1 MRGKGADP
9 TRDAERKVVG
19 FQIPGFVIV
28 REGLAGLAPAIMDC
42 RCAGESFKTIAVIRA
57 RPLVRIFLDVVR
69 DTNVA
74 HFRMGSSM
82 HQAAIDH
89 ASSADTGA
97 DGEIQKVVQAL
108 CGAPAGLAQR
118 SSVDVGIEGDLCS
131 ERVPDG
137 AGEVEIPPSQ
147 LGRGGD
153 VAEGLGCWIW
163 IDGSK
168 RADSNGA
175 YRLTLFEE
183 RNCALDGFIR
193 RCGGNLTN
201 IDIVRRATD
210 GTNKLGASCFDSS
223 DAWHVFQC
231 TPNPATIKTPMK
243 LSKTSRYLGVIFT
256 VGLSLAQ
263 QQPAK
268 PAPSLANPAGAET
281 KPAVTVP
288 PEAVVVTVGTDKLT
302 RAQFEEILAA
312 LAENGRAATTP
323 AAKRQLADQ
332 VGEILGLAQEAR
344 KRKLDQAPGIKQ
356 MMVISS
362 DQVLANV
369 LSKQVAGEVKIDDT
383 QLHAYYDAH
392 KADFEQAKAVHIL
405 IRFKGSRVPP
415 KAGAKDLT
423 EEEALAKAQDVRKQ
437 LLAGGDFATIAKT
450 ESDDT
455 ASATAGGSLG
465 PAAGRGKFV
474 GPFDQA
480 VFSLPI
486 GQISEP
492 VKTPFGYHLI
502 KVEERG
508 SKTFEEA
515 RPDIEKKI
523 KPELVKAAMDKVKK
537 ETPVT
542 LDDSYFG
549 K

>member
-1 MRGKGADP
+1 MRGESADP
-9 TRDAERKVVG
+9 TRDAEREVVG

-28 REGLAGLAPAIMDC
+28 REGLAGLAPAIMDG
-42 RCAGESFKTIAVIRA
+42 RCTGESFETIEVIRA
-57 RPLVRIFLDVVR
+57 KSLVRILLAVVR
-69 DTNVA
+69 DSDVA

-97 DGEIQKVVQAL
+97 DGEIQKVVEAL
-108 CGAPAGLAQR
+108 RGAPAGLAQR
-118 SSVDVGIEGDLCS
+118 SSVDVGIEGDICS
-131 ERVPDG
+131 ERLPDG
-137 AGEVEIPPSQ
+137 AGEVEIFPSQ
-147 LGRGGD
+147 LGRGSD
-153 VAEGLGCWIW
+153 VAEGLGCWIG

-175 YRLTLFEE
+175 YRLMLVEK

-193 RCGGNLTN
+193 RRGGNFTN
-201 IDIVRRATD
+201 IDIVRTTTD

-243 LSKTSRYLGVIFT
+243 LSKTSRYLGLVFT
-256 VGLSLAQ
+256 AGLSLAQ

-268 PAPSLANPAGAET
+268 PAPSLANPAGNET

-302 RAQFEEILAA
+302 RAQFEQILAA

-323 AAKRQLADQ
+323 MDKRRLADQ
-332 VGEILGLAQEAR
+332 VGEIMGLAQEAR
-344 KRKLDQAPGIKQ
+344 KRKLDLAPGVQQ
-356 MMVISS
+356 MMMISS
-362 DQVLANV
+362 DQVLANT
-369 LSKQVAGEVKIDDT
+369 LGNRVASEVKTDDAGMHT
-383 QLHAYYDAH
+383 YYDAH
-392 KADFEQAKAVHIL
+392 KSDFELAKAVHIL
-405 IRFKGSRVPP
+405 IRFKGSKVPLKP
-415 KAGAKDLT
+415 GGKDLT

-437 LLAGGDFATIAKT
+437 LLAGGDFATIAKA

-455 ASATAGGSLG
+455 ASTAAGGSLG

-474 GPFDQA
+474 APFDQA

-486 GQISEP
+486 GQLSEP

-502 KVEERG
+502 KVEERNA
-508 SKTFEEA
+508 KPFEQA
-515 RPDIEKKI
+515 RPEVERKMAHD
-523 KPELVKAAMDKVKK
+523 AMERIQK
-537 ETPVT
+537 ETPVA